1 MSDMSDSYSKSD
13 SFKYDYYSFCEQ
25 KNEDSNTFFQNQ
37 REDFKSSQEIINPKN
52 FSDNGEEK
60 FFTNNESSNNNTI
73 NKAFEITNKLTND
86 KTENNKTQI
95 CHRKKRRK
103 KGEGKTGGKVHN
115 KYKIDNCKLKCVNLV
130 LKYARQLLN
139 DKIVEKKIKT
149 KFKDRYARKILV
161 NKKNEKS
168 ISSKNYYKKLL
179 QKTIGEILR
188 QDISAKY
195 KHCSNEHNKEL
206 IEEILNHED
215 EEIRELFNDLLNEK
229 FINYIKQFK
238 EYENYS
244 YLYDLTKFDEIKS
257 DFSDEKYVKALNR
270 GFESLLKLYN
280 E

>member
-1 MSDMSDSYSKSD
+1 M
-13 SFKYDYYSFCEQ
+13 
-25 KNEDSNTFFQNQ
+25 
-37 REDFKSSQEIINPKN
+37 
-52 FSDNGEEK
+52 
-60 FFTNNESSNNNTI
+60 
-73 NKAFEITNKLTND
+73 
-86 KTENNKTQI
+86 
-95 CHRKKRRK
+95 
-103 KGEGKTGGKVHN
+103 
-115 KYKIDNCKLKCVNLV
+115 
-130 LKYARQLLN
+130 KYARQLLN